1 MIMTIGEVAAKTGL
15 QTSAIRFYEKAGL
28 LTPPFRKSGRRI
40 YQTEVLH
47 QLNIISVFKELGF
60 SLEEVG
66 LLLNELPKEKAASPR
81 WLSLA
86 QAKVQE
92 MENIIVRA
100 TAVKRTL
107 VDIMRCRCTKLED
120 CAKGFSRNPGRREK
134 LQLPGPAGV
143 LSGAKASKGHT
154 GVSRVSSR

>member
-1 MIMTIGEVAAKTGL
+1 MTIGEVAVKTGL

-40 YQTEVLH
+40 YQTEVLY
-47 QLNIISVFKELGF
+47 QLTIISVFKELGF

-66 LLLNELPKEKAASPR
+66 LLLNELPKEKAASPH

-86 QAKVQE
+86 QAKVKE
-92 MENIIVRA
+92 MERIIVRA

-107 VDIMRCRCTKLED
+107 LDIMQCGCTKLED
-120 CAKGFSRNPGRREK
+120 CARGFARNPGRREK
-134 LQLPGPAGV
+134 LQLAGTAAM
-143 LSGAKASKGHT
+143 LNGAKAAKGHS
-154 GVSRVSSR
+154 GVSKV